1 MNKLWHLYNMR
12 KKMKF
17 IPQRSVLSNTQTTKR
32 ITFKSL
38 TKDQSQ
44 RMSPQI
50 NEADGNTEIDRVNDD
65 KMQSS

>member
-1 MNKLWHLYNMR
+1 MR